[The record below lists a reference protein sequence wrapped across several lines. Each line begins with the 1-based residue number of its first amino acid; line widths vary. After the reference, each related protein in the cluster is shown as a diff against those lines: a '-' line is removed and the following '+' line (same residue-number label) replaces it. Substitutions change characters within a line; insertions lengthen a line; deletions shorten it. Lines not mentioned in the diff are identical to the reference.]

1 MDKADYD
8 NLYVDHINNLK
19 MKRKAEKRVNNHKRL
34 DDIGFY
40 QAFTFGTI
48 FWTMFFI
55 LAAWTYK

>member
-1 MDKADYD
+1 MNKSDYT
-8 NLYVDHINNLK
+8 NLYVDLVGPN
-19 MKRKAEKRVNNHKRL
+19 RKIKKKEKFNKPKRL